1 MNTELKAI
9 LSILALALAVSPAMG
24 YYFTLTLGQYN
35 VTLNMGDE
43 DVTVSPQPT
52 KSDMDSVIR
61 SAKLQGPEESDWGVI
76 YIFEYQSD
84 TGFDLQDNLRG
95 LLKVYCTFPDV
106 DSGIVAGMGGAVGT
120 GTARVAHGVGK
131 QECYAGAANL
141 PGSGSRRDIVL
152 FGHFTNQT
160 LNEQF
165 VSDAKIEYR
174 GMAPKVI
181 NL

>member
-1 MNTELKAI
+1 MNTKMKAI
-9 LSILALALAVSPAMG
+9 LSILALALAISPAMG

-35 VTLNMGDE
+35 ITLNMGDE

-52 KSDMDSVIR
+52 KSDMDSITR
-61 SAKLQGPEESDWGVI
+61 SIKLQGADEPDWGMI
-76 YIFEYQSD
+76 QIFEYHSD
-84 TGFDLQDNLRG
+84 AGFDLQDNLRG

-106 DSGIVAGMGGAVGT
+106 DSGMVAGMGGAVGT

-141 PGSGSRRDIVL
+141 PGGGARRDIVL

-165 VSDAKIEYR
+165 VSDAKVEYV
-174 GMAPKVI
+174 GTAPKVI